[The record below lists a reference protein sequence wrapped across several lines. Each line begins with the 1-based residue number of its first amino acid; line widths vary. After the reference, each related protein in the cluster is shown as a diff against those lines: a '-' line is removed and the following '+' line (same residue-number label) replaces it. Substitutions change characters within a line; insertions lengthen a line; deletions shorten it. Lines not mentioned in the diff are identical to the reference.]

1 MWRIGNSKWTSLD
14 VSIELMIESVCG
26 YQPQQA
32 LKFWR
37 LEQNQTLYYSAEY
50 TRTTSRNSYTVCYT
64 QENSSQFGLVNYF
77 VEVHGEF
84 EGHSEQ
90 DVFAIISVLNVE
102 RFGHCPHMYVA
113 ELTGFMKPVL
123 ASCIISKC
131 VYVSVSSRVYVGSF
145 PCNVLHVLT

>member
-1 MWRIGNSKWTSLD
+1 MATSLNSGD
-14 VSIELMIESVCG
+14 WNRIKRYTTLLSIPGQLV
-26 YQPQQA
+26 A
-32 LKFWR
+32 TA
-37 LEQNQTLYYSAEY
+37 TLFVTHEI
-50 TRTTSRNSYTVCYT
+50 
-64 QENSSQFGLVNYF
+64 SSQFGVVNYF

-123 ASCIISKC
+123 PSCIISKC